1 MKISLLIGFL
11 LVISDVSAQVA
22 KQNMLC
28 QGAYYKE
35 DEGREQL
42 LAMKRRLTTLEAWQE
57 RRAAVKAQILKGLQM
72 KDTITTSPPPAF
84 VSDSIV
90 LKDYTILNVALE
102 TLPGFFLTGNL
113 YKPRTLDSLT
123 AVVLSPHGHW
133 EDPDGRFTEQVQKR
147 GATLARMGAM
157 VFVYD
162 MVGYGDNKQCSH
174 EVEKV
179 MKLQTWNS
187 RRALD
192 YLLSLPFAD
201 SARVA
206 MTGAS
211 GGATQTFL
219 LAALDERIKV
229 AVPAVQISAHFFG
242 GCSCESGMPVHRS
255 KSFQT
260 NNVEISALF
269 APKPL
274 LVISDGADY
283 TKNTPKV
290 EFPFLQHIYTLFNK
304 PNEVKNAHFPT
315 ETHDYGPS
323 KRLALYDFLEKH
335 LHLTSVINHQ
345 SLKGEDESLILP
357 LDKLRFS
364 FKKVKLPRVP
374 VNGDAAV
381 IALIDRL

>member
-1 MKISLLIGFL
+1 MKILLLIAFL
-11 LVISDVSAQVA
+11 LVVNDVPAQVA
-22 KQNMLC
+22 KQDLLC
-28 QGAYYKE
+28 QGAFYKE
-35 DEGREQL
+35 NEARELL
-42 LAMKRRLTTLEAWQE
+42 LAMKSRLTTLPVWEK
-57 RRAAVKAQILKGLQM
+57 RRAEVRAQILSGLQM
-72 KDTITTSPPPAF
+72 KDTIISSPPPAF
-84 VSDSIV
+84 ISDSIV
-90 LKDYTILNVALE
+90 LKEYVILNVAME
-102 TLPGFFLTGNL
+102 TLPGYFLTGNL
-113 YKPRTLDSLT
+113 YKPRVVDSLT

-147 GATLARMGAM
+147 CATLARMGAM

-201 SARVA
+201 SARVG

-242 GCSCESGMPVHRS
+242 GCSCESGMPIHRS
-255 KSFQT
+255 ESFQT

-274 LVISDGADY
+274 LVISNGEDY
-283 TKNTPKV
+283 TKNTPQV
-290 EFPFLQHIYTLFNK
+290 EFPFLQHVYTLFNK
-304 PNEVKNAHFPT
+304 PKEVENAHFPA
-315 ETHDYGPS
+315 ETHDFGPN
-323 KRLALYDFLEKH
+323 KRRALYDFLAKH
-335 LHLTSVINHQ
+335 LHLTSVVNHG
-345 SLKGEDESLILP
+345 SKGEDESLILP
-357 LDKLRFS
+357 IKKLRFS
-364 FKKVKLPRVP
+364 FQKVKLPRVP
-374 VNGDAAV
+374 ISGDVAV
-381 IALIDRL
+381 TTLINRL